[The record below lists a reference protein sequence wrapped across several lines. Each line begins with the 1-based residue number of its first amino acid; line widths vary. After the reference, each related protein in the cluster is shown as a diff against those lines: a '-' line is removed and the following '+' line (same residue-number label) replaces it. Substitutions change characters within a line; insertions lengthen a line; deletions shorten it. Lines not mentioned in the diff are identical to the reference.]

1 MAVKRIDKKVARA
14 LALPRLKARP
24 GASKGKKTAL
34 GEAGFSGQEEH
45 WFAWK
50 GRALRGVRRRPLAR
64 PDFQGKKSTGLPGLL
79 PKKEA
84 IKTR

>member
-14 LALPRLKARP
+14 LALPRLRARP

-45 WFAWK
+45 WFAWIIAQK
-50 GRALRGVRRRPLAR
+50 RGNKNPVKK
-64 PDFQGKKSTGLPGLL
+64 QGVQKLITG
-79 PKKEA
+79 
-84 IKTR
+84 